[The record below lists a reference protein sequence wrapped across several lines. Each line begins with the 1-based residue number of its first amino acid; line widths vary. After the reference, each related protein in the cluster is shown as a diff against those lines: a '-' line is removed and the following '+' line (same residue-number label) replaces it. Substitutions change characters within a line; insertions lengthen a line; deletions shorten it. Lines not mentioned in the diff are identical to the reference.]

1 MLTPTALK
9 VRGFRGFVNEQPFEF
24 NEPVTILFGENH
36 RGKSSALNAV
46 EWALFGDE
54 CANLKNTNIRER
66 KDWETVNRHVGASD
80 VVVELKMAGP
90 GGEYIVRRS
99 LVKPPKKLSRQMRLE
114 IVLPGG
120 EAVSG
125 DEAEKRLAHLL
136 RSCSFRDFMTTA
148 YQHQEAIRDIVTQE
162 PRHRD
167 DAIDR
172 LLGLS
177 DYRNLLSSINDA
189 KTREWHKKKVAE
201 RVEQFN
207 AEVQARLEVREDQLK
222 DKHEEAIE
230 AGVIASQM
238 TLKAALGYAI
248 GVREAL
254 GGLTEEAD
262 IEAALPEVP
271 EGMRELARFVR
282 AAKEE
287 VGRLRGRVPEAQE
300 QEELFNSRTEVR
312 RVKNA
317 LGEAKGKQENL
328 SKAIRDLDKKHR
340 GQQVVKESID
350 SVGSELDGA
359 KARLREA
366 DNRAALIREA
376 IGYLAQADGE
386 ESSEVCPVCGSE
398 APDLLEKLRRQWEE
412 KLEGESARIGERI
425 EELEGRLSELGNVAR
440 QYETADDAQEGLKQ
454 DIEDRRR
461 EAGELLKKEL
471 TPQDDAIAL
480 LASEESRINGRL
492 SKLTEDVVQK
502 QKRLDEIAANLEKVR
517 LLREVLEL
525 EEKKKLAEDI
535 QQSPEW
541 EELKAMRD
549 RAAEFVD
556 DVGTITDALKTASQE
571 EACGKISAADEAID
585 AYFRKLTRHPA
596 VQRVK
601 LTHEINAQSGQNKYI
616 FTDQDGNDLMPILS
630 QGDLNALALAIFL
643 GLAAASGRGAPFG
656 IVMLDDPSQSLGS
669 EHKEKLV
676 NVLDEIAASRR
687 VVVATMDREFH
698 KGLKGSLTKAK
709 AEYEFA
715 EWTPEAGARAMRQ
728 E

>member
-9 VRGFRGFVNEQPFEF
+9 VRGFRGFLNEQPFEF
-24 NEPVTILFGENH
+24 NEPVTILFGENR

-66 KDWETVNRHVGASD
+66 KDWETVNRHAGASD
-80 VVVELKMAGP
+80 VIVELKMAGP

-99 LVKPPKKLSRQMRLE
+99 FVKPPRKQSRQMKLE
-114 IVLPGG
+114 IGRPDG
-120 EAVSG
+120 EIVSG
-125 DEAEKRLAHLL
+125 DEAEKRLANLL
-136 RSCSFRDFMTTA
+136 RGCSFRDFMTTA

-189 KTREWHKKKVAE
+189 KTREWQKKVAE
-201 RVEQFN
+201 RFDQLN
-207 AEVQARLEVREDQLK
+207 ADVQARLDVWEGQLK
-222 DKHEEAIE
+222 GKRDEAVE
-230 AGVIASQM
+230 AGVTASRI
-238 TLKAALGYAI
+238 TLKAALGCAI
-248 GVREAL
+248 GVRKAL
-254 GGLTEEAD
+254 GGLAEEAS
-262 IEAALPEVP
+262 IEVALPKVP
-271 EGMRELARFVR
+271 EEMGELARFVR
-282 AAKEE
+282 AAKDE
-287 VGRLRGRVPEAQE
+287 VERLRREVPEAQE
-300 QEELFNSRTEVR
+300 QEDLFNRRTEVR
-312 RVKNA
+312 RLKTA
-317 LGEAKGKQENL
+317 LEEAKDKQTNL
-328 SKAIRDLDKKHR
+328 PKAIRDLDKKHR

-350 SVGSELDGA
+350 SVGSELEGA

-366 DNRAALIREA
+366 NNRAALIREA

-386 ESSEVCPVCGSE
+386 ESGEVCPVCGSE
-398 APDLLEKLRRQWEE
+398 APDLLEKLRQQWEE
-412 KLEGESARIGERI
+412 KQEGESARIGERI
-425 EELEGRLSELGNVAR
+425 EKLEGRLNELRSVAR
-440 QYETADDAQEGLKQ
+440 QYETADKAQEGLKQ
-454 DIEDRRR
+454 DIEDGRR
-461 EAGELLKKEL
+461 EVGELLEKEL

-480 LASEESRINGRL
+480 LADEESRINGHL
-492 SKLTEDVVQK
+492 SKLTEAVAQK
-502 QKRLDEIAANLEKVR
+502 QNRLNDIAASLEKVR

-525 EEKKKLAEDI
+525 EEKKKLAEAI
-535 QQSPEW
+535 QRSREW
-541 EELKAMRD
+541 KELEAMRD
-549 RAAEFVD
+549 QAAEFVD

-571 EACGKISAADEAID
+571 EARGKISAADSAID
-585 AYFRKLTRHPA
+585 VYFRKLTRHPA

-601 LTHEINAQSGQNKYI
+601 LTHVTSAQSGQNKYT
-616 FTDQDGNDLMPILS
+616 FSDQDGNDLMPILS

-643 GLAAASGRGAPFG
+643 GLAAASGQGAPFG
-656 IVMLDDPSQSLGS
+656 IVMLDDPSQSLGT

-676 NVLDEIAASRR
+676 KVLDEIAASRR
-687 VVVATMDREFH
+687 VVVATMDREFL

-715 EWTPEAGARAMRQ
+715 EWTPEAGALAMRR